1 MNDYYNDP
9 PDHPEPPEWYST
21 LEDIL
26 NDMDP
31 PPSVANAIRKAMD
44 DWVDDPNRQQY
55 FESIDD
61 DLDEP
66 LGEACRLD
74 NPECESCQ

>member
-31 PPSVANAIRKAMD
+31 PETVAKAIRKAMD
-44 DWVDDPNRQQY
+44 DWVEEHNKD
-55 FESIDD
+55 
-61 DLDEP
+61 
-66 LGEACRLD
+66 
-74 NPECESCQ
+74 

>member
-9 PDHPEPPEWYST
+9 PDEPEPPEWYST

-31 PPSVANAIRKAMD
+31 PETVAKAIRMAMD
-44 DWVDDPNRQQY
+44 DWVDDHNRQQE
-55 FESIDD
+55 FEALREQIFDSNT
-61 DLDEP
+61 
-66 LGEACRLD
+66 RLK
-74 NPECESCQ
+74 